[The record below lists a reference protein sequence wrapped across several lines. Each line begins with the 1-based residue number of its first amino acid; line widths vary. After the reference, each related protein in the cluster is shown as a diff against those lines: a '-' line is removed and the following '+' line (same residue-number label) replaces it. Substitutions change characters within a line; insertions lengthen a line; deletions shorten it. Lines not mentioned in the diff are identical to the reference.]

1 LTLTKHFYI
10 NFHIFDAIRLQTLLG
25 ALGSTL
31 ASTANPRT
39 MAPTHVLLETASGYA
54 VFQSK
59 LYEEIGSRTADVQES
74 LDDIQKFK
82 KMVTLVSFMPFK
94 SAAHALENANDISE
108 GVSLFFFPWR
118 WERGGFG
125 GLL

>member
-1 LTLTKHFYI
+1 
-10 NFHIFDAIRLQTLLG
+10 
-25 ALGSTL
+25 
-31 ASTANPRT
+31 

-54 VFQSK
+54 VFESK
-59 LYEEIGSRTADVQES
+59 LYEEIGSRTAEVQKS
-74 LDDIQKFK
+74 LDDFQKFK

-108 GVSLFFFPWR
+108 GMSLFFFCCR
-118 WERGGFG
+118 YGGSG